1 MSSTTPTTTDIPIT
15 TSLTPEA
22 ARVVADA
29 LQPTLVDLIDLAL
42 TGKQLHWAVVGR
54 RFKPVHEHL
63 DELIEEHRVYSD
75 MVAEYMST
83 VGIVPDG
90 RAVRVASDS
99 QMDPVDL
106 AFLDDSAVIELMTQ
120 RIDETVTSIRERLE
134 PVGEADM
141 AAQDL
146 LIEVTRVLDKQLW
159 MTSAQR

>member
-1 MSSTTPTTTDIPIT
+1 MSTTTPTEVPIA
-15 TSLTPEA
+15 TSLSPEA
-22 ARVVADA
+22 AQAVADA

-63 DELIEEHRVYSD
+63 DELIDEHRTYSD

-90 RAVRVASDS
+90 RAVRVASDT
-99 QMDPVDL
+99 QMDPVEL
-106 AFLDDSAVIELMTQ
+106 AFLDDEAVIELMTT
-120 RIDETVTSIRERLE
+120 RILETVSRIRERLE
-134 PVGEADM
+134 PVGEVDM

>member
-1 MSSTTPTTTDIPIT
+1 MSTTTPTDVPIT
-15 TSLTPEA
+15 TSVSPET
-22 ARVVADA
+22 ARIVADA

-42 TGKQLHWAVVGR
+42 TGKQLHWAVVGP

-63 DELIEEHRVYSD
+63 DELIEEHRTYSD

-106 AFLDDSAVIELMTQ
+106 AFLDDSTVIELMTR
-120 RIDETVTSIRERLE
+120 RIDDTVTSIRERLE
-134 PVGEADM
+134 PVGEVDM

>member
-1 MSSTTPTTTDIPIT
+1 MSTTTRTEVPIV
-15 TSLTPEA
+15 TSLPEDG

-63 DELIEEHRVYSD
+63 DELIEEHRQYGD

-99 QMDPVDL
+99 QMDPVD
-106 AFLDDSAVIELMTQ
+106 ASFLDDAAVIDLM
-120 RIDETVTSIRERLE
+120 VERLQDTVVAIRQRLDR
-134 PVGEADM
+134 VGEVDL

-146 LIEVTRVLDKQLW
+146 LVEVTRALDKQLW
-159 MTSAQR
+159 MTSAYR